1 MTEGMSV
8 YTRDEAVQELGIDV
22 IRGLEMLHGNRER
35 RLISLEIGDYVEG
48 EKDVESKRNET
59 VE

>member
-59 VE
+59 IE

>member
-48 EKDVESKRNET
+48 EKDIESKRNET

>member
-1 MTEGMSV
+1 MTEENEV

-48 EKDVESKRNET
+48 ERDDESKRNET

>member
-1 MTEGMSV
+1 MTEENEV
-8 YTRDEAVQELGIDV
+8 YTRDEAIQELGIDV

-48 EKDVESKRNET
+48 ERDVESKRNEN

>member
-1 MTEGMSV
+1 MTEENEV

-35 RLISLEIGDYVEG
+35 RLISLEIGDYEEG
-48 EKDVESKRNET
+48 ETDVVSKRNET

>member
-48 EKDVESKRNET
+48 ERDVESKRNET

>member
-48 EKDVESKRNET
+48 ERDVESKRNQT

>member
-1 MTEGMSV
+1 MNEGMNV

-48 EKDVESKRNET
+48 EKYVESKRNET